1 MTGIEKLHLPEEE
14 ELAPEIRSLR
24 LWSKIAALF
33 VLFVLIPFLSSI
45 GVMEDPFVNRLGR
58 YLCFAICAIGIDLAW
73 GYTGILGLC
82 QAMFFTLG
90 GYAMAMH
97 LSLPQGGGDVR
108 PEYNDIPQFFFFNNV
123 ETLPEFW
130 KPFASLPFSLVAC
143 LIIPTIIALCF
154 GFFVFRSKVKGVYF
168 TIITQ
173 AIAWGA
179 YLIFCRNELLLGG
192 TNGLTNFYK
201 GLNQSPNWIIALY
214 LISAGA
220 LVLVYLLAKKL
231 TLSRLGRLMV
241 AVRDKQMLLNFIGY
255 RASSIQLFA
264 FTISALIAGI
274 GGMLYVPQ
282 NGIITPNVM
291 RVEDSIWM
299 VIWVALGGRGNIW
312 GAIVGALLTNFA
324 FSFLTSDLPSVWP
337 FIQGGMFL
345 AVVLMFPDGISGLW
359 KKFEREHQRHKTP
372 LWKFGAVILIAVICC
387 IILQSKTTD
396 ISSSIIGTLTTY
408 FIGAAVILLLLRK
421 SKEYSGLALL
431 SIALFFILEAFGL
444 MPESMNILIIDIPLK
459 YIVFITVILYPALMG
474 YLSNKAQEKQIIEK
488 TAEISGGTANV

>member
-14 ELAPEIRSLR
+14 GIAPEIQSLR
-24 LWSKIAALF
+24 LWSKLAALF
-33 VLFVLIPFLSSI
+33 ILFILIPFLSSFGI
-45 GVMEDPFVNRLGR
+45 MEDPFVNRLGR

-108 PEYNDIPQFFFFNNV
+108 AEYHNIPQFFFFNNV
-123 ETLPEFW
+123 DILPKFW
-130 KPFASLPFSLVAC
+130 EPFTSLPFSLVSC
-143 LIIPTIIALCF
+143 VMIPTIIAFCF

-201 GLNQSPNWIIALY
+201 ELNQSSNWIIALY
-214 LISAGA
+214 LVSAFA
-220 LVLVYLLAKKL
+220 LVLIYLLAKKL
-231 TLSRLGRLMV
+231 TQSRLGRLMI

-255 RASSIQLFA
+255 RASSVQLFA
-264 FTISALIAGI
+264 FTLSAFIAGI

-312 GAIVGALLTNFA
+312 GAIIGALLTNFA

-359 KKFEREHQRHKTP
+359 KKFEREHKKYRTP
-372 LWKFGAVILIAVICC
+372 LWR
-387 IILQSKTTD
+387 
-396 ISSSIIGTLTTY
+396 Y
-408 FIGAAVILLLLRK
+408 AAVILTLLIGCIIIKNHAINIEASIAGIIILYGIIAIITLLLLIK
-421 SKEYSGLALL
+421 CKEYSGLALL
-431 SIALFFILEAFGL
+431 CITLFFLIEALGL
-444 MPESMNILIIDIPLK
+444 MPNSMNKNFYDIPIK
-459 YIVFITVILYPALMG
+459 YIIFIAALIYPALLG
-474 YLSNKAQEKQIIEK
+474 YKAGKNQEINTIKQTSE
-488 TAEISGGTANV
+488 TLGGANV

>member
-14 ELAPEIRSLR
+14 EIAPAVRSLR
-24 LWSKIAALF
+24 LWGKIAALF
-33 VLFVLIPFLSSI
+33 VLFILIPVLSSLGI
-45 GVMEDPFVNRLGR
+45 MEDPFVNRLGR

-108 PEYNDIPQFFFFNNV
+108 AEYNSIPQFFFFNNV
-123 ETLPEFW
+123 ETLPKFW
-130 KPFASLPFSLVAC
+130 EPFTSLPFALVAC
-143 LIIPTIIALCF
+143 ILIPTLIGLCF

-214 LISAGA
+214 LISAFV
-220 LVLVYLLAKKL
+220 LVLVYILAKKL

-255 RASSIQLFA
+255 RASSVQLFA
-264 FTISALIAGI
+264 FTISAFIAGI

-282 NGIITPNVM
+282 NGIITPNIM

-299 VIWVALGGRGNIW
+299 VIWVALGGRGNLW
-312 GAIVGALLTNFA
+312 GAIIGALLTNFA
-324 FSFLTSDLPSVWP
+324 FSILTSDLPSVWP

-359 KKFEREHQRHKTP
+359 KKFEKEHKLYATP
-372 LWKFGAVILIAVICC
+372 LWRFGFVITVILIGC
-387 IILQSKTTD
+387 IILCSNSID
-396 ISSSIIGTLTTY
+396 LSSSIIGQVSIYFAMIALTL
-408 FIGAAVILLLLRK
+408 IPLGK
-421 SKEYSGLALL
+421 CKEYSGLALL
-431 SIALFFILEAFGL
+431 GVLIFFMLEALGL
-444 MPESMNILIIDIPLK
+444 MPDSVNISLFDIPIK
-459 YIVFITVILYPALMG
+459 YIVFILVLLYPAIMG
-474 YLSNKAQEKQIIEK
+474 YRAGKATEARVMSQN
-488 TAEISGGTANV
+488 AEELRGA

>member
-1 MTGIEKLHLPEEE
+1 MTGIEKLYLPEEE
-14 ELAPEIRSLR
+14 LVAPEIKSLR
-24 LWSKIAALF
+24 LWSKIAAIFILF
-33 VLFVLIPFLSSI
+33 FLIPVLGNFGI
-45 GVMEDPFVNRLGR
+45 MEDPFINRLGR

-97 LSLPQGGGDVR
+97 LSLPEGGGDVR
-108 PEYNDIPQFFFFNNV
+108 LEYHNIPQFFFFNNV
-123 ETLPEFW
+123 DVLPKFW
-130 KPFASLPFSLVAC
+130 QPFSSLPFSFIAC
-143 LIIPTIIALCF
+143 LIIPTLIALCF
-154 GFFVFRSKVKGVYF
+154 GFFIFRSKVKGVYF

-214 LISAGA
+214 LISALT
-220 LVLVYLLAKKL
+220 LVLVYIFAKKL
-231 TLSRLGRLMV
+231 TYSRLGRLMI

-255 RASSIQLFA
+255 RASSVQLFA
-264 FTISALIAGI
+264 FTLSAFIAGI

-312 GAIVGALLTNFA
+312 GAIIGALLTNFA

-359 KKFEREHQRHKTP
+359 NKFEKEHKKYNTALWRYGCVLLTIIIGCILLKTDNN
-372 LWKFGAVILIAVICC
+372 FINSNISIQIIIYILIF
-387 IILQSKTTD
+387 IIV
-396 ISSSIIGTLTTY
+396 
-408 FIGAAVILLLLRK
+408 AILLIS

-431 SIALFFILEAFGL
+431 IIGIFFLLEILGI
-444 MPESMNILIIDIPLK
+444 MPESMNQNIYDIPLK
-459 YIVFITVILYPALMG
+459 YLIFIVSILYPFIMS
-474 YLSNKAQEKQIIEK
+474 YRIKKK
-488 TAEISGGTANV
+488 TLLKTVNNNTKVIGEA

>member
-14 ELAPEIRSLR
+14 ATASQIRSLR
-24 LWSKIAALF
+24 LWCKLAALF
-33 VLFVLIPFLSSI
+33 ILFILIPVLNSFGI
-45 GVMEDPFVNRLGR
+45 MGDPSVNRLGR

-97 LSLPQGGGDVR
+97 LSLPEGGGDVR
-108 PEYNDIPQFFFFNNV
+108 AEYHNIPQFFFFNNV
-123 ETLPEFW
+123 DVLPKFW
-130 KPFASLPFSLVAC
+130 EPFASLPFALIASL
-143 LIIPTIIALCF
+143 LIPTLLALCF

-201 GLNQSPNWIIALY
+201 ELNQSQNWIIALY
-214 LISAGA
+214 LISAFI
-220 LVLVYLLAKKL
+220 LLLVYILAKKL
-231 TLSRLGRLMV
+231 TVSRLGRLMI

-255 RASSIQLFA
+255 RASSVQLFA
-264 FTISALIAGI
+264 FTLSALIAGL

-282 NGIITPNVM
+282 NGIITPNIM

-299 VIWVALGGRGNIW
+299 VIWVALGGRGNIL
-312 GAIVGALLTNFA
+312 GAIIGALLTNLA

-359 KKFEREHQRHKTP
+359 KKFENEHKRYNTP
-372 LWKFGAVILIAVICC
+372 IWRFGIAILII
-387 IILQSKTTD
+387 
-396 ISSSIIGTLTTY
+396 IIGCITLNSNLT
-408 FIGAAVILLLLRK
+408 FIPSGIIKITVVYSILTITVFLLLFR

-431 SIALFFILEAFGL
+431 TIAIFFLIETLGIMPDSMNDTIFEIPIKYILFIL
-444 MPESMNILIIDIPLK
+444 
-459 YIVFITVILYPALMG
+459 VVLYPGLMG
-474 YLSNKAQEKQIIEK
+474 YRVNRKQQLNTVTQK
-488 TAEISGGTANV
+488 TEPAGGI